1 MAENHL
7 KVNIEISR
15 SPLLVFSK
23 PNLQP
28 YFHLSASKHT
38 FCTIYWPLFHCSMA
52 FYCVHY
58 TNSSQMF
65 WVNIKMLFGAMQGK
79 WEFRRFLQGLP
90 DIRSD
95 RSLYTTRV
103 FSEGYGISIKIR
115 KEIRKGKYEEAGEC
129 HCLRLHTIL
138 LFILHCLYHLVW
150 KYLLL

>member
-1 MAENHL
+1 MPSQSLYYSNPEMAGNHL

-15 SPLLVFSK
+15 SLLLVFSK

-38 FCTIYWPLFHCSMA
+38 LFHRSMA

-65 WVNIKMLFGAMQGK
+65 WVNIKMLFGAMQEK
-79 WEFRRFLQGLP
+79 WECRHFLQGLP

-115 KEIRKGKYEEAGEC
+115 KEVRKSKYEETGEC
-129 HCLRLHTIL
+129 YWLRLYTI
-138 LFILHCLYHLVW
+138 ILSI
-150 KYLLL
+150 